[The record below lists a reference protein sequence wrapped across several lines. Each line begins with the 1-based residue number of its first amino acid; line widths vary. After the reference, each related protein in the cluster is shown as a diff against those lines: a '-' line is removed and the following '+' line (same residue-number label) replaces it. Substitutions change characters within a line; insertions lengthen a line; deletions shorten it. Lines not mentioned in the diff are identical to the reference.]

1 MHGVKVEPLWLVD
14 GGIGSMERVGSRA
27 GETRSQCS
35 AWHTN
40 MLSLLLSSAPLN
52 LSCLSPAQC

>member
-27 GETRSQCS
+27 GGTRSQCS
-35 AWHTN
+35 A
-40 MLSLLLSSAPLN
+40 
-52 LSCLSPAQC
+52 